1 MNINNSYFRKKLKD
15 KLNTRRKLN
24 GLELYTNAQI
34 SKILADK
41 NPGKYEIVWDY
52 NNNFIKLSLLDSD
65 CSVTVDSGR
74 YTLQSNN
81 SSRSITLSSSEYIEF
96 SLLELREYRL
106 EKLLK

>member
-41 NPGKYEIVWDY
+41 NPGKYEIV
-52 NNNFIKLSLLDSD
+52 
-65 CSVTVDSGR
+65 
-74 YTLQSNN
+74 
-81 SSRSITLSSSEYIEF
+81 
-96 SLLELREYRL
+96 
-106 EKLLK
+106 